1 MEATARP
8 LHDMWK
14 ISTSISKAIGKVSD
28 MLYQLAKI
36 NLVHGK
42 SSYTTNIHQTCPFIL
57 HWFYIIQVTNLL
69 FLALLLKK
77 DIFFKHAHFV
87 SVNSMVPSCTWFFQV
102 RQTEFKHLTSHY
114 CVWLREINVKAHV
127 NVSSLSCLT
136 NRQSPSKHL
145 QNICMQVRKHPFN
158 FILGR
163 QCVWNLRI
171 SQIWLW

>member
-1 MEATARP
+1 MEATDRP

-57 HWFYIIQVTNLL
+57 HWFYIIQGTNLL

-77 DIFFKHAHFV
+77 ERHFFKA
-87 SVNSMVPSCTWFFQV
+87 CTFCVWQFHGALMHIIFSSE
-102 RQTEFKHLTSHY
+102 TDLTSHY
-114 CVWLREINVKAHV
+114 CVWLKEINVKAHV
-127 NVSSLSCLT
+127 NVSSLSCLA

-158 FILGR
+158 FIVGR